1 MQTELLPSWNLDD
14 LFSGMDDPGIEETL
28 KRELLRAKEFAA
40 EFKGRINS
48 PSLTAEQLLCAVKTY
63 ENIAQESDK
72 PLEYASLLFAA
83 DTSIPERGAFMQRM
97 QERTSEIAIELIFF
111 ELELLALPEDQVK
124 RLLLDPV
131 LSGYSHYIK
140 AARLFSPHR
149 LTEPEEKILEETANT
164 GRRAFT
170 RLFEETVSNA
180 AFSVDIKGEIKEMNL
195 QSLLALQRE
204 PDRDVRKASAESLT
218 KGLLANA
225 RTLTFIFNTLLQD
238 KATIDRLR
246 RYTYPEESRHLSNEL
261 DRETVEL
268 VVGTAVDYYP
278 IVRRY
283 YNLKRK
289 ILGYDGL
296 CHYDRYAPL
305 FELKERVPFSHAKE
319 IVLDSFHKFSPEM
332 SDAAGKFFEGRWIDA
347 EVRPGKR
354 GGAFCS
360 YATPDL
366 HPYVLVNYLHRTDD
380 VMTLAHELGHGVHA
394 YVARDKSYLNFSSV
408 LPVAELAST
417 FGEMLVF
424 ESLQKEAGR
433 EEKLALYAEKI
444 EGAFATIF
452 RQAAMYRFEQ
462 GIHERRRSAGEL
474 TTEDFSAIWQSRQQE
489 MFGSSLTLGDEHRF
503 WWMYVSHFTNSPFY
517 VYAYTFGEL
526 LVMALYAMYKKEGAP
541 FAEKYVSMLKTGGS
555 LSPADMLSTVG
566 IDVHDPKF
574 WQGGLE
580 FLSGFIGEFE
590 MLCNS

>member
-111 ELELLALPEDQVK
+111 ELELLALPDGQVK

-246 RYTYPEESRHLSNEL
+246 RYNYPEESRHLSNEL

-289 ILGYDGL
+289 VLGYDGL

-332 SDAAGKFFEGRWIDA
+332 SDAAGKFFEGCWIDA

-366 HPYVLVNYLHRTDD
+366 HPYVLVNYLYRTDD
-380 VMTLAHELGHGVHA
+380 VMTLAHELGEMARYDRSWIYHA
-394 YVARDKSYLNFSSV
+394 TKN
-408 LPVAELAST
+408 
-417 FGEMLVF
+417 G
-424 ESLQKEAGR
+424 
-433 EEKLALYAEKI
+433 
-444 EGAFATIF
+444 TIVDLISGMA
-452 RQAAMYRFEQ
+452 AAMGR
-462 GIHERRRSAGEL
+462 
-474 TTEDFSAIWQSRQQE
+474 
-489 MFGSSLTLGDEHRF
+489 
-503 WWMYVSHFTNSPFY
+503 
-517 VYAYTFGEL
+517 
-526 LVMALYAMYKKEGAP
+526 
-541 FAEKYVSMLKTGGS
+541 
-555 LSPADMLSTVG
+555 
-566 IDVHDPKF
+566 
-574 WQGGLE
+574 
-580 FLSGFIGEFE
+580 
-590 MLCNS
+590 